1 MKFYRTRRGLR
12 AGSSI
17 VLLVLLAIIPLS
29 SAFAGGGQEGSPES
43 EGEASDAEMEAES
56 PEGRV
61 AVVFGRGGL
70 GDESFND
77 AAFRGLEMAGEDL
90 GIEFD
95 YAEPQAV
102 AEFEPLLTQFAAQGQ
117 YDLIVSIGF
126 EQGDA
131 LGAVAQE
138 FPEQSFA
145 IIDTVVDQ
153 PNVASYTYAE
163 QERGFLMGAAAALVT
178 QDGDYEMIN
187 DAAQVA
193 VIGGVQSPLIDA
205 NIAGYIAGAK
215 YIDEDTSVSH
225 GYVGS
230 WADPARGKEIAI
242 SMIENGADV
251 VWGAA
256 GRSGLGVLDATAE
269 RGVYGIGADS
279 DQGSVAPGH
288 VLTNGMKFVDETMF
302 IAIETTLAGNFEGGV
317 NTLGVEE
324 GALGYT
330 ESLLTEDTIERLEEI
345 TDVIISGEVDIP
357 TTVDEARSM

>member
-1 MKFYRTRRGLR
+1 MRGGSAVVLLILLALIAVSGVFVGCAQEDGTEDQAAEAEDAETEDAGAEAAEP
-12 AGSSI
+12 AGS
-17 VLLVLLAIIPLS
+17 
-29 SAFAGGGQEGSPES
+29 
-43 EGEASDAEMEAES
+43 
-56 PEGRV
+56 V

-77 AAFRGLEMAGEDL
+77 AAFRGLEMANEEL
-90 GIEFD
+90 GVEFD

-138 FPEQSFA
+138 FPDQNFA

-178 QDGDYEMIN
+178 QNDAYEMTN
-187 DAAQVA
+187 DAGQVA

-215 YIDEDTSVSH
+215 YINEDVSVAH

-256 GRSGLGVLDATAE
+256 GRSGLGVLDAAME

-302 IAIETTLAGNFEGGV
+302 IAIETTLAGDFEGGV

-330 ESLLTEDTIERLEEI
+330 ESLLTADTIGRLEEVEE
-345 TDVIISGEVDIP
+345 VIISGEMDIP
-357 TTVDEARSM
+357 TTVEEARSM

>member
-1 MKFYRTRRGLR
+1 
-12 AGSSI
+12 
-17 VLLVLLAIIPLS
+17 
-29 SAFAGGGQEGSPES
+29 
-43 EGEASDAEMEAES
+43 MEAES

-242 SMIENGADV
+242 SMIESGADV

-345 TDVIISGEVDIP
+345 KDVIISGEVDIP

>member
-1 MKFYRTRRGLR
+1 MRFHRTRTGLR
-12 AGSSI
+12 TGSAI
-17 VLLVLLAIIPLS
+17 VLLVLLALVPVS
-29 SAFAGGGQEGSPES
+29 AAFAGGAQEG
-43 EGEASDAEMEAES
+43 GTEAEGAEAEAGEPS
-56 PEGRV
+56 GRV

-77 AAFRGLEMAGEDL
+77 AAFRGLEMAEQEL
-90 GIEFD
+90 GIGFD

-138 FPEQSFA
+138 FPEQNFA

-178 QDGDYEMIN
+178 TSDAYEMTN
-187 DAAQVA
+187 DAARVA
-193 VIGGVQSPLIDA
+193 VVGGVQSPLIDA

-215 YIDEDTSVSH
+215 YINEDASVAH

-242 SMIENGADV
+242 SMIEDGADV

-256 GRSGLGVLDATAE
+256 GRSGLGVLDAAAE

-302 IAIETTLAGNFEGGV
+302 IAIETTLAGDFAGGV

-330 ESLLTEDTIERLEEI
+330 ESLMTDETIERLEEVEE
-345 TDVIISGEVDIP
+345 VIISGEVDIP